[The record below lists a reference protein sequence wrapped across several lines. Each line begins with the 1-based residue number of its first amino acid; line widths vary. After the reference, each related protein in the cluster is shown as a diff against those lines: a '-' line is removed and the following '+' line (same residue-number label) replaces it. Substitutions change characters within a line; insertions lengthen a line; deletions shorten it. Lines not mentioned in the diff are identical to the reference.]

1 MSDKLILTA
10 SVKEGE
16 IVWRPVD
23 KRLRIASISLVAEP
37 LGKINDGD
45 VWHAQLVDSTVENRQ
60 KHWLV
65 RLVAKDSSIQPW
77 QKIKILEGF
86 YIDEKHLQVLLSWL
100 HNSQDVILVGP
111 AGTGKTQLGFA
122 LCETLGWQMPY
133 KVDIYTIQR
142 VTDLFG
148 TDAAADGST
157 VFRRSGL
164 LEYIERARVAEEQG
178 LDTHFLVILDEIN
191 RVHAKAN
198 EAMHGLFDATR
209 QVSFTTTEGTKTVIL
224 PGNIHFIGTMNR
236 GYQGTYELDDAM
248 QSRFAALQLPAM
260 PEDIEVKMLA
270 QKTEIPGFAAEQIVH
285 ICRKLARDSSFS
297 YTPNFR
303 DCEKAASLVKQGV
316 DLHIAIWYGLCGW
329 LDGWETDQKGL
340 PIASPKSEADK
351 ALSVLRAFSKDS
363 LRIAN

>member
-1 MSDKLILTA
+1 MSDKLLLRATL
-10 SVKEGE
+10 EGGQ
-16 IVWRPVD
+16 IVWRPAD
-23 KRLRIASISLVAEP
+23 KRLRVASIALAAEP
-37 LGKINDGD
+37 LGKVNDGD
-45 VWHAQLVDSTVENRQ
+45 VWHAQLVDSTVLNRQ
-60 KHWLV
+60 KHWVV
-65 RLVAKDSSIQPW
+65 RLVAKDSSVEPW
-77 QKIKILEGF
+77 QKIQTLDGF
-86 YIDEKHLQVLLSWL
+86 YIDQKHLQVLLSWL
-100 HNSQDVILVGP
+100 HNNQDVILVGP

-133 KVDIYTIQR
+133 KVDTYTIQR

-148 TDAAADGST
+148 TDAAAEGST

-164 LEYIERARVAEEQG
+164 LEYIERARIAEEQG

-209 QVSFTTTEGTKTVIL
+209 QVSFTTTEGTKTVVL

-236 GYQGTYELDDAM
+236 GYSGTYELDNAM

-270 QKTEIPGFAAEQIVH
+270 EKTEIPGFAAEQIVH

-303 DCEKAASLVKQGV
+303 DCQKAAALVKQGV

-329 LDGWETDQKGL
+329 FDGWEIDENGN
-340 PIASPKSEADK
+340 PVASPKSEADL
-351 ALSVLRAFSKDS
+351 ALSVMNMFSRDS
-363 LRIAN
+363 IRIAN